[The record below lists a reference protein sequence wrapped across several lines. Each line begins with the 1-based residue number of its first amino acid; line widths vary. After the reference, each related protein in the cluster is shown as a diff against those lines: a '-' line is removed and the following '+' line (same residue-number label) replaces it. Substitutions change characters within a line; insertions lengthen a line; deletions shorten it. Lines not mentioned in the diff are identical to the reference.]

1 MRGKFI
7 GNDSMGF
14 KHGTTYSLRSD
25 IKKMA
30 GIGVPCIC
38 LYDINSQ
45 AWCPYQNLETL
56 LENWIFY

>member
-14 KHGTTYSLRSD
+14 KHGITYNLKSD
-25 IKKMA
+25 IKTVPSVKE
-30 GIGVPCIC
+30 PCIC